1 VNLMN
6 RKTIIV
12 ATGLVCAVATVHAQN
27 ATSDVGG
34 TFQQVQ
40 TAANAWI
47 PAIMAAATR
56 LFYLLAAIDFA
67 WSTPSFLRESDFMG
81 LFLSLIKKLLVI
93 SFFYA
98 VLINGQT
105 WIPAIVNSFI
115 TIGTNATGLSAA
127 QSPSD
132 IMAQGIQICSDLFDK
147 VNGANLLTQTGAALT
162 TILMIVMVFASYL
175 IIVLHYIVTKLE
187 AIIVMTAGYIFL
199 GFAGSRW
206 TMPYFERYISLAIST
221 GVRLMLIYLMLGVFK
236 TVSQNWVTAMDSYT
250 PDQPALQIF
259 PTLASMLLFAFA
271 SWMIPKMAGSIAS
284 GSLGLGGAD
293 IVNAGAAAATG
304 AALAVA
310 TVASGGALAAGGMA
324 AAGAG
329 GIEALGA
336 VGGDAAVGASSSM
349 ASGAADVAAG
359 GAGVPAP
366 VGPPPGG
373 GVNPISEGP
382 PPGPPAESSSAS
394 MSDVA
399 AGPSRGTET
408 PMNDDPIP
416 AESSAGDSSNPQ
428 SRFNFGRQK
437 NRNLVP
443 DDGSEH
449 TPPPQLRME
458 GEE

>member
-1 VNLMN
+1 MKRLTFFV
-6 RKTIIV
+6 
-12 ATGLVCAVATVHAQN
+12 GATVLLSVTAASAQT
-27 ATSDVGG
+27 ATTDVGG
-34 TFQQVQ
+34 TFRQVQ

-67 WSTPSFLRESDFMG
+67 WSAPSFLRESDFMG

-98 VLINGQT
+98 VLVNGQT

-115 TIGTNATGLSAA
+115 QIGTSASGLSAA
-127 QSPSD
+127 QNPSD

-162 TILMIVMVFASYL
+162 TLLMIVIVFASYL

-187 AIIVMTAGYIFL
+187 AIIVMTAGYLFL

-236 TVSQNWVTAMDSYT
+236 TVSQNWVTAMSSYT
-250 PDQPALQIF
+250 TDQPALQIF

-293 IVNAGAAAATG
+293 IVNVGVAAGAGAAA
-304 AALAVA
+304 AVA
-310 TVASGGALAAGGMA
+310 TVASAGALAGGSVA
-324 AAGAG
+324 AAGIG
-329 GIEALGA
+329 GTEALGTFSA
-336 VGGDAAVGASSSM
+336 DAAN
-349 ASGAADVAAG
+349 
-359 GAGVPAP
+359 VPASTAALEERAP
-366 VGPPPGG
+366 RL
-373 GVNPISEGP
+373 
-382 PPGPPAESSSAS
+382 
-394 MSDVA
+394 VA
-399 AGPSRGTET
+399 REFRHG
-408 PMNDDPIP
+408 
-416 AESSAGDSSNPQ
+416 
-428 SRFNFGRQK
+428 
-437 NRNLVP
+437 
-443 DDGSEH
+443 
-449 TPPPQLRME
+449 
-458 GEE
+458 

>member
-1 VNLMN
+1 MLSVS
-6 RKTIIV
+6 
-12 ATGLVCAVATVHAQN
+12 AVALASVVTAHAQ
-27 ATSDVGG
+27 TPVDVGG
-34 TFQQVQ
+34 TFQQIGQ
-40 TAANAWI
+40 AANAWI
-47 PAIMAAATR
+47 PAIMQEAAF
-56 LFYLLAAIDFA
+56 LFYVLATLDFA
-67 WSTPSFLRESDFMG
+67 WSAPSFLRESDFMG

-98 VLINGQT
+98 VLVNGQT

-284 GSLGLGGAD
+284 GSLGMGGGDLVGMAAEIGKGVALGAATVAAVAATGGAG
-293 IVNAGAAAATG
+293 AGAGGALAATETAGAMEAGGAATSAASAATG
-304 AALAVA
+304 AA
-310 TVASGGALAAGGMA
+310 
-324 AAGAG
+324 
-329 GIEALGA
+329 
-336 VGGDAAVGASSSM
+336 DAAEGMGS
-349 ASGAADVAAG
+349 
-359 GAGVPAP
+359 VPAP
-366 VGPPPGG
+366 PVPSGTGSPSPE
-373 GVNPISEGP
+373 S
-382 PPGPPAESSSAS
+382 PPAPTPPVGFASAS
-394 MSDVA
+394 
-399 AGPSRGTET
+399 P
-408 PMNDDPIP
+408 P
-416 AESSAGDSSNPQ
+416 AHPAPE
-428 SRFNFGRQK
+428 
-437 NRNLVP
+437 
-443 DDGSEH
+443 
-449 TPPPQLRME
+449 PPQ
-458 GEE
+458 GSPSV

>member
-1 VNLMN
+1 
-6 RKTIIV
+6 
-12 ATGLVCAVATVHAQN
+12 
-27 ATSDVGG
+27 
-34 TFQQVQ
+34 
-40 TAANAWI
+40 
-47 PAIMAAATR
+47 
-56 LFYLLAAIDFA
+56 
-67 WSTPSFLRESDFMG
+67 
-81 LFLSLIKKLLVI
+81 
-93 SFFYA
+93 
-98 VLINGQT
+98 
-105 WIPAIVNSFI
+105 
-115 TIGTNATGLSAA
+115 
-127 QSPSD
+127 
-132 IMAQGIQICSDLFDK
+132 
-147 VNGANLLTQTGAALT
+147 
-162 TILMIVMVFASYL
+162 
-175 IIVLHYIVTKLE
+175 
-187 AIIVMTAGYIFL
+187 
-199 GFAGSRW
+199 
-206 TMPYFERYISLAIST
+206 MPYFERYISLAIST

-293 IVNAGAAAATG
+293 VVNAGAAAATG

-329 GIEALGA
+329 GMEALGA

-373 GVNPISEGP
+373 GVDPISEGP
-382 PPGPPAESSSAS
+382 TPGSPAEASSAS
-394 MSDVA
+394 SSNVA

-408 PMNDDPIP
+408 PMNDGPIP
-416 AESSAGDSSNPQ
+416 AESGAGDSGNPQ
-428 SRFNFGRQK
+428 SRFNFGRQR

>member
-1 VNLMN
+1 MK
-6 RKTIIV
+6 RKTIFV
-12 ATGLVCAVATVHAQN
+12 AAGLVCTVATAHAQN

-67 WSTPSFLRESDFMG
+67 WSAPSFLRESDFMG

-98 VLINGQT
+98 VLVNGQT

-162 TILMIVMVFASYL
+162 TILMIVMVFTSYL

-236 TVSQNWVTAMDSYT
+236 TVSQNWIAAMDAYT

-259 PTLASMLLFAFA
+259 PTIASMLLFAFA

-293 IVNAGAAAATG
+293 VVSAGAAAATG

-329 GIEALGA
+329 GMEALGA

-394 MSDVA
+394 MSDVPG
-399 AGPSRGTET
+399 GPSKGTQT
-408 PMNDDPIP
+408 PLSDDPIP
-416 AESSAGDSSNPQ
+416 GESSAGDSSNPQ